1 MAHGALLETLRIAAS
16 SFGLSSE
23 WTLRPGSPDN
33 APVYDVRLRPEPGLA
48 SDPLLPFVEKRT
60 VQRRPMRT
68 TPLSEAQHRSLS
80 SAVGS
85 GFTLQYFECLRERLA
100 IGRMLADNGRIW
112 LTCPEAYEVHRSIIE
127 WGARFSAD
135 RIPDQS
141 LGVNALTARIVEW
154 ELKSWSRV
162 DFVNR
167 YLLGTLVLR
176 VQLDFLPALL
186 CGAHLLLRPVR
197 PPATLLDY
205 VDAGVAMQ
213 RLWLTAT
220 ACGLQ
225 LQPQMTPVIFR

>member
-1 MAHGALLETLRIAAS
+1 
-16 SFGLSSE
+16 
-23 WTLRPGSPDN
+23 
-33 APVYDVRLRPEPGLA
+33 
-48 SDPLLPFVEKRT
+48 
-60 VQRRPMRT
+60 
-68 TPLSEAQHRSLS
+68 
-80 SAVGS
+80 
-85 GFTLQYFECLRERLA
+85 
-100 IGRMLADNGRIW
+100 MLADNGRIR
-112 LTCPEAYEVHRSIIE
+112 LACPEAYEVHRSIIE

-141 LGVNALTARIVEW
+141 LGVNALTARLVKW

-162 DFVNR
+162 DFVNC
-167 YLLGTLVLR
+167 YLLGTLAPR

-197 PPATLLDY
+197 PPVVLLDY

-225 LQPQMTPVIFR
+225 LQPQMTPVIFRWYVRSGARMSVLPEIDRSAAVLVEQFERLASAGTGDAFAFFCRVGDGIPPRSRSIRKPLDELMQAVTTLAREP